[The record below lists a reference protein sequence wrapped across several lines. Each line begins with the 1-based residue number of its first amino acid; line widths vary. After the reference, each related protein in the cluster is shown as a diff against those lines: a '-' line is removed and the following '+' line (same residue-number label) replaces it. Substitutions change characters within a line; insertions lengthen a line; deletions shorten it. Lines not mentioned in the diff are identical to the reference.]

1 MGKFKIEDF
10 FFHRSWPELAQSFVE
25 LFPGDY
31 SRKTKK
37 QILVALQNLYH
48 FGFDEGSGKDVW

>member
-1 MGKFKIEDF
+1 MAKFKIEDF
-10 FFHRSWPELAQSFVE
+10 FFYRSWPELAQSFVE

-31 SRKTKK
+31 PSKTKK

-48 FGFDEGSGKDVW
+48 FGYDEGGGKDVW